1 MERSLEET
9 PSWALSI
16 VCLALTLL
24 SVLIEGAIRLL
35 TKALKRRKRKSLSH
49 AFGKIKTELMI
60 LGLLSLLL
68 TVAESP
74 ISKICVTKAVGNS
87 FLPCQDPFHTDDD
100 EPAFSSATEILGS
113 NGTLT
118 TGHQSEITGGDEN
131 CKAKGMVSLISKEGI
146 KQLHIFIFVL
156 AVFHVLYCVLTMFLG
171 MAKSVS
177 RGYRAGCIH
186 EANWLDHGE
195 PAVLRGPSRLFTK
208 EVMPSDH
215 LNCWVIGKMSKW
227 KAWEEETKTLEYQ
240 IANDPRRFRLTR
252 DTSFGRRHLKFWS
265 DNPLMLWLVCV
276 LRQFSGSVTKADYFT
291 LRNGF
296 IVAHNIAEGSDFD
309 FRKFL
314 NTAFDHDFEKVVG
327 ISFWI
332 WIFSIFFIFFSAHE
346 FYNYFWL
353 PFVPL
358 MMVLVIGTKLQVI
371 ITKMY
376 LESPNKSTVV
386 QGTFL
391 VKPNDDLFW
400 FGRPQWLLYLIH
412 FILFQ
417 NSFQLA
423 FFTWTWYEFGLR
435 SCFHRKTEDIT
446 IRIAM
451 GVIVQLL
458 CGYVTLP
465 LYALVTQM
473 GSSMKAAVFTESVS
487 KGLRHWQNQ
496 ARRSL
501 SRNISISSE
510 PYPTNVTESSFS
522 DVQEPSPPY
531 EHLPS
536 PSVTSP
542 RPEFSEDQV
551 QHKNLLSPGVEN
563 SSTIEIIEETVE
575 NKTIA
580 REPFDGE
587 ISFGTSWKGLESE
600 KPITSVPDDTSSDV
614 TVT

>member
-171 MAKSVS
+171 MA
-177 RGYRAGCIH
+177 
-186 EANWLDHGE
+186 
-195 PAVLRGPSRLFTK
+195 
-208 EVMPSDH
+208 
-215 LNCWVIGKMSKW
+215 KMSKW